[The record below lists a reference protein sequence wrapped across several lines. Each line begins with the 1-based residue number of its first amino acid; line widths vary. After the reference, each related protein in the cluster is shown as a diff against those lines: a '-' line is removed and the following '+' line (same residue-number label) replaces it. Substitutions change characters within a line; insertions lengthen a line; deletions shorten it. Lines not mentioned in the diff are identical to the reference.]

1 MTIKEG
7 ENEYARH
14 PRQKFQGYGGQE
26 EIMERRELFK
36 PAAFAEAGA
45 SATGSVKMMA
55 AALNMVCAER
65 VAPTVVENALV
76 VVEVVETEFVQIILS
91 AVRSLVGVVQATL
104 TVVLVTKEVQVLLQ
118 YLHHLPCHLYTQQ
131 PKTQQAL

>member
-1 MTIKEG
+1 MQGIRIKSSRVMVAKKEEHEPTIM
-7 ENEYARH
+7 N
-14 PRQKFQGYGGQE
+14 
-26 EIMERRELFK
+26 RRELFK
-36 PAAFAEAGA
+36 PAAIAETGA
-45 SATGSVKMMA
+45 SATGSVKMA
-55 AALNMVCAER
+55 TAALNMVGAER
-65 VAPTVVENALV
+65 VAPTVMENAIV
-76 VVEVVETEFVQIILS
+76 VVEVLETEFVRKIS